1 MDIMVIN
8 QQNKIMYSKELQKI
22 INEAIKTV
30 ARLHKLPSNSEVSV
44 LIVDNSYIQ
53 EMNLIY
59 RNNNQPT
66 DVLSFAMNE
75 MVDEEP
81 DIDFPSDV
89 NVLGD
94 IVLSLEQAE
103 LQSQEYGHSLEREVG
118 FLVCHGML
126 HLLGYDHENDEETRV
141 MRKME
146 DKVMAILELE
156 R

>member
-8 QQNKIMYSKELQKI
+8 QQNKVVYSKELQKI

-59 RNNNQPT
+59 RNCNQPT

-81 DIDFPSDV
+81 DIDFPSEV

-103 LQSQEYGHSLEREVG
+103 IQSQEYGHSLEREVG
-118 FLVCHGML
+118 FLICHGML

-141 MRKME
+141 MRMME
-146 DKVMAILELE
+146 DKVMAILGLE